1 MQFKEWL
8 YLEAG
13 SKAVMEI
20 SPEVQPQPKIIGPQG
35 PIEMIS
41 PEELSKVVLETLKK
55 FSTKFDPRGW
65 RHNKDRYIFTLK
77 KANYK
82 NSELRVEV
90 GIKIKT
96 KDVAPIM
103 LSPDDEMYQFYPGG
117 DTGKVSHRTPKGA
130 VKEIMP
136 DPNLAYRGMSWEEWQ
151 TIQKT
156 GKIQSKGIYNIEQ
169 EGMTFFGKD
178 PSTALS
184 YSTFYSPMQ
193 YVASSKKPGV
203 VIAVD
208 RKNLIDDDPR
218 IRQDTEMA
226 LKGSMPAS
234 EIKQVYIIKPEI
246 SDVSR
251 SHQIFEYKYKPL
263 WDWRKGYEGPDAGK
277 YILDTEKATEGGAN
291 TNPLIGYFIMRLK

>member
-8 YLEAG
+8 YLEVG

-20 SPEVQPQPKIIGPQG
+20 SPDVQPQPKIIGPQG

-41 PEELSKVVLETLKK
+41 PEELSKVVLETFKK
-55 FSTKFDPRGW
+55 FSTKFDPKAW
-65 RHNKDRYIFTLK
+65 RNTKDRYIFTLR
-77 KANYK
+77 KAKYRDH
-82 NSELRVEV
+82 ELRVEV
-90 GIKIKT
+90 GLRMRS
-96 KDVAPIM
+96 KDASPIM
-103 LSPDDEMYQFYPGG
+103 LAPDDEMYKFYPGG
-117 DTGKVSHRTPKGA
+117 DTGKVSHKTAKDAIQDIPA
-130 VKEIMP
+130 

-151 TIQKT
+151 SIQKT

-169 EGMTFFGKD
+169 EGFTFFGKD

-184 YSTFYSPMQ
+184 YTANFAPMQ
-193 YVASSKKPGV
+193 YTLSNKKPGV
-203 VIAVD
+203 IIAVD

-234 EIKQVYIIKPEI
+234 EIKQVYIIKPEA
-246 SDVSR
+246 SHTSMA
-251 SHQIFEYKYKPL
+251 HQIFEYKYKPL

-291 TNPLIGYFIMRLK
+291 TNTLMGYFIKRLK